1 MTEAVSIV
9 LILVGAGFFLAGTL
23 GLLRLPDL
31 FTRLHA
37 LTKADNLGL
46 GFVVAG
52 LMLQAPGP
60 LAAAK
65 LLLVWLLAMLAA
77 ATAAQL
83 VALHGYDRGR
93 GRDHGGDPGRN
104 AGREDWE

>member
-1 MTEAVSIV
+1 MIDLVTVV
-9 LILVGAGFFLAGTL
+9 LVLVGAAFFFAGAL

-46 GFVVAG
+46 GFVIAG
-52 LMLQAPGP
+52 LSLQAPGP

-77 ATAAQL
+77 TTTAQL
-83 VALHGYDRGR
+83 VALHGRR
-93 GRDHGGDPGRN
+93 EQAPQ
-104 AGREDWE
+104 EDWE

>member
-1 MTEAVSIV
+1 MIDMLTVLLIV
-9 LILVGAGFFLAGTL
+9 TGAAFFLAGTL

-31 FTRLHA
+31 FSRLHA

-52 LMLQAPGP
+52 LALQAPGP

-65 LLLVWLLAMLAA
+65 LLIVWFIAMLS
-77 ATAAQL
+77 ATTIAQL
-83 VALHGYDRGR
+83 VALHGR
-93 GRDHGGDPGRN
+93 HE
-104 AGREDWE
+104 EDARKGPE